1 MTEIRSVEG
10 HNQTD
15 TAQAA
20 VPTDR
25 ESRRYSGRS
34 RHSRSIEKIFRLRVI
49 IAVLSVALLVTT
61 FGWIA
66 ASAKLAATEERFLQY
81 QLSSRQEISE
91 SQHLTA
97 EVERLK
103 SEKEILVKGVI
114 PGLRLLE
121 FDSTITIEDQYVRNI
136 GFTLT
141 GTNHTKNYEYRIVLH
156 NDSLNVIAPAVTVF
170 LFDDRGIQVGTTVL
184 SKIDAT
190 SKVEF
195 SSLQPNETRSYTGR
209 IGLNIQ
215 SEPKYFMV
223 DVK

>member
-1 MTEIRSVEG
+1 MESG
-10 HNQTD
+10 
-15 TAQAA
+15 QAA
-20 VPTDR
+20 APTNR

-34 RHSRSIEKIFRLRVI
+34 SHSRSIGKIFKLRI
-49 IAVLSVALLVTT
+49 IVAVLSVVLLITT
-61 FGWIA
+61 FGWIT
-66 ASAKLAATEERFLQY
+66 ASVKLAATEDQFHQY
-81 QLSSRQEISE
+81 QISSRQEISE
-91 SQHLTA
+91 SQNRSA
-97 EVERLK
+97 EIDRLK
-103 SEKEILVKGVI
+103 AEKEILVRGVI

-141 GTNHTKNYEYRIVLH
+141 GTDHTKNYEYRIVLH
-156 NDSLNVIAPAVTVF
+156 NDSMNVIAPAVTVF
-170 LFDDRGIQVGTTVL
+170 LFDHRGIQVGTTVL

-195 SSLQPNETRSYTGR
+195 NTLQPNETRSYTGR

-215 SEPKYFMV
+215 SEPKYFLV

>member
-1 MTEIRSVEG
+1 M
-10 HNQTD
+10 
-15 TAQAA
+15 
-20 VPTDR
+20 
-25 ESRRYSGRS
+25 
-34 RHSRSIEKIFRLRVI
+34 
-49 IAVLSVALLVTT
+49 
-61 FGWIA
+61 
-66 ASAKLAATEERFLQY
+66 
-81 QLSSRQEISE
+81 
-91 SQHLTA
+91 
-97 EVERLK
+97 
-103 SEKEILVKGVI
+103 
-114 PGLRLLE
+114 
-121 FDSTITIEDQYVRNI
+121 
-136 GFTLT
+136 
-141 GTNHTKNYEYRIVLH
+141 LH